1 MYLWRRKEKKHND
14 LVTRVISEITI
25 QIAIIDWELSPP
37 PQLQRFNARQT
48 VRFRDAKRGGHPAFG
63 VYESNPMIGDRGT
76 NCDSIFRDCICNF
89 PYEFVVPQKVHDG
102 AYSNNYHCNLFGM
115 PIEKSWDVAEGLA
128 ARLSAAR
135 ASGID
140 DSNYWGP
147 AWHHIQDLL
156 EPQKLTRPP
165 AGKEWFPAVFG
176 RQEL

>member
-1 MYLWRRKEKKHND
+1 
-14 LVTRVISEITI
+14 
-25 QIAIIDWELSPP
+25 
-37 PQLQRFNARQT
+37 
-48 VRFRDAKRGGHPAFG
+48 
-63 VYESNPMIGDRGT
+63 
-76 NCDSIFRDCICNF
+76 
-89 PYEFVVPQKVHDG
+89 
-102 AYSNNYHCNLFGM
+102 M

-165 AGKEWFPAVFG
+165 AGKEWFPAVKTDEEGDDEEDEIG
-176 RQEL
+176 REEL